1 MKIKEYPGF
10 SENYPAI
17 DGIAKGERPPK
28 EERREGVSY
37 LPSENAIRSD
47 IEKILEMDDIAFDS
61 WYRSRKNSV
70 LGLLNQFKML
80 ITIPDLRYASEESKH
95 GLDAN
100 TYVSGLHKIL
110 KEGLEYVEVIK
121 KVRDNQ
127 K

>member
-1 MKIKEYPGF
+1 MKIKEYPKF
-10 SENYPAI
+10 SEKYPAI
-17 DGIAKGERPPK
+17 DGIAKGERPPE
-28 EERREGVSY
+28 EERRKGLSY

-47 IEKILEMDDIAFDS
+47 IEEILEMSDIAFDS

-70 LGLLNQFKML
+70 LGLLNQFEIL
-80 ITIPDLRYASEESKH
+80 VTIPDLRYGSEKSKH

-100 TYVSGLHKIL
+100 AYVQDIHETL
-110 KEGLEYVEVIK
+110 KRGLEYVKVIK